1 MLVEVVICARSAARR
16 KWGTGVIAL
25 LWFSALS
32 FAADITLG
40 WKPSSDPNV
49 VGYNVYYGI
58 ASGTYTNVVDAG
70 PATSVTIP
78 SLVPG
83 TTYFFAATSYDLSGL
98 EGLFSPEMSY
108 TIPSAPPDN
117 QPPTLDPIGDLR
129 INENTAAQSIN
140 LTGISSGA
148 TDEVQTLSITATS
161 SDLNLIPNP
170 AVSYASPN
178 STGILTFTPAP
189 KAFGSTTIFV
199 TVNDGGVSNN
209 TIVRSFT
216 VTINQVMA
224 PPTLDPIAN
233 VVIKQYSGAQTI
245 NLTGISS
252 GANAGQTLSIT
263 AVSSD
268 LTIIPSPTVSYS
280 SPSPTATLM
289 FTPTPNAYGVATI
302 TVTLDNGLPTNNTT
316 VRSFTITVD
325 QVSSPPM
332 LQITASAPGTLTA
345 LGNVG
350 TSYQVQ
356 FATNLLP
363 TLVWHPL
370 LTFTQTNA
378 SQTLNVGTSNSMV
391 LYRLMQQ

>member
-1 MLVEVVICARSAARR
+1 MLVRVLICARCAARTG
-16 KWGTGVIAL
+16 WGTGVLAL
-25 LWFSALS
+25 LALS
-32 FAADITLG
+32 LNCFAADITLG

-49 VGYNVYYGI
+49 VGYNVYYGV

-108 TIPSAPPDN
+108 TIPSTPPDN
-117 QPPTLDPIGDLR
+117 QPPTLDPIGDLT

-140 LTGISSGA
+140 LTGISSG
-148 TDEVQTLSITATS
+148 I
-161 SDLNLIPNP
+161 
-170 AVSYASPN
+170 
-178 STGILTFTPAP
+178 
-189 KAFGSTTIFV
+189 
-199 TVNDGGVSNN
+199 SNN
-209 TIVRSFT
+209 T
-216 VTINQVMA
+216 
-224 PPTLDPIAN
+224 
-233 VVIKQYSGAQTI
+233 
-245 NLTGISS
+245 
-252 GANAGQTLSIT
+252 QTLSIT

-378 SQTLNVGTSNSMV
+378 SQTLNVGMPNSV
-391 LYRLMQQ
+391 ILYRLLQQ

>member
-1 MLVEVVICARSAARR
+1 MLVEVVLYASCAARK
-16 KWGTGVIAL
+16 KWGTGVFAL
-25 LWFSALS
+25 LWFSAS
-32 FAADITLG
+32 CFATDITLG
-40 WKPSSDPNV
+40 WKASPDTNV
-49 VGYNVYYGI
+49 IGYNVYYGV
-58 ASGTYTNVVDAG
+58 ASGTYTNLVDAG
-70 PATSVTIP
+70 AATSVTIHG
-78 SLVPG
+78 LVSG
-83 TTYFFAATSYDLSGL
+83 IIYYFAATSYDNVGL
-98 EGLFSPEMSY
+98 EGLFSPETSY
-108 TIPSAPPDN
+108 TVPFPVPN
-117 QPPTLDPIGDLR
+117 QPPTIDPIADVS
-129 INENTAAQSIN
+129 IAENSGVYTVSLA
-140 LTGISSGA
+140 GISCGA
-148 TDEVQTLSITATS
+148 TDEVQTLSIAVTS

-178 STGILTFTPAP
+178 SMGTLTFTPAP
-189 KAFGSTTIFV
+189 NAVGSATIFV
-199 TVNDGGVSNN
+199 TVNDGGISNN

-216 VTINQVMA
+216 VTINEVMA

-233 VVIKQYSGAQTI
+233 VVIEQHSETQTI
-245 NLTGISS
+245 NLSGISS
-252 GANAGQTLSIT
+252 GANAGQKLSIT
-263 AVSSD
+263 AISSD

-289 FTPTPNAYGVATI
+289 FTPAANAFGAVTI

-345 LGNVG
+345 LGSIG

-378 SQTLNVGTSNSMV
+378 SQTLNVGMPNSV
-391 LYRLMQQ
+391 ILYRLLQQ